1 MLMLAAAEA
10 WIMSQQ
16 TSRAHASIALVAIG
30 LIGTNALV
38 DLEPLGVKSRGE
50 FPGSKVI
57 LREIITR
64 LAV

>member
-1 MLMLAAAEA
+1 
-10 WIMSQQ
+10 MSQQ